1 MIVKLFL
8 LYDRKCKRE
17 VVYLSL
23 HKGTSSGVG
32 TKCRTTKYKILKN
45 VGNYKAVQTS
55 KCQIIKILMSQIVFK
70 NHTFFIIYRDKI

>member
-45 VGNYKAVQTS
+45 VGKYKAVQT
-55 KCQIIKILMSQIVFK
+55 
-70 NHTFFIIYRDKI
+70 